1 MNIIDERIDSP
12 FTPAQLEML
21 RAPLD
26 PALVSERQGGGGAML
41 KHIEGHN
48 AIDQGNKIFGFGNW
62 NYRPL
67 SVEQVILRDPLTGEG
82 LGVMYQATVELIV
95 KGCAPIVDV
104 GCQPVAIACVEDWLA
119 NFYANA
125 KRYNKPVDES
135 DEAVRER
142 LKKARTAIVE
152 AHEMAWKGSVTD
164 GLKRVMRAYGRQF
177 GNDLYGKPKKQAA
190 LSIGQVKN
198 AARVAGRASDPA
210 SWKQFVIDALGEFT
224 ETFSQEQLQKLLE
237 EANKKAAA

>member
-1 MNIIDERIDSP
+1 MSTIEIETP
-12 FTPAQLEML
+12 FTSAQLEML
-21 RAPLD
+21 QAPLD

-48 AIDQGNKIFGFGNW
+48 AIDQANLIFGFGNW
-62 NYRPL
+62 SYKPL
-67 SVEQVILRDPLTGEG
+67 SVEQVVLRDPLTGEG
-82 LGVMYQATVELIV
+82 LGVMYQATVELTV
-95 KGCAPIVDV
+95 KGCRPIVDV
-104 GCQPVAIACVEDWLA
+104 GCQPVAIACIEDWLA

-125 KRYNKPVDES
+125 KKYNRPVDES

-164 GLKRVMRAYGRQF
+164 GLKRVMRALGRQF
-177 GNDLYGKPKKQAA
+177 GNDLYGKPKKQAV

-210 SWKQFVIDALGEFT
+210 SWKQFVIDTLGEHV
-224 ETFSQEQLQKLLE
+224 ETFSQEQLQKLLKE
-237 EANKKAAA
+237 TGNSSVAA

>member
-1 MNIIDERIDSP
+1 LNNVLEEIETP
-12 FTPAQLEML
+12 FTPVQLQML
-21 RAPLD
+21 RDPLN
-26 PALVSERQGGGGAML
+26 PTLISERQGGGGAML

-48 AIDQGNKIFGFGNW
+48 AIDQANNIFGFGNW

-82 LGVMYQATVELIV
+82 LGVMYQATVELTV

-119 NFYANA
+119 NFYSNQ

-135 DEAVRER
+135 EEANRER

-164 GLKRVMRAYGRQF
+164 ALKRAMRAYGRQF
-177 GNDLYGKPKKQAA
+177 GNDLYGKPKPQKA

-198 AARVAGRASDPA
+198 AARVAGRASDPE
-210 SWKQFVIDALGEFT
+210 SWKQFVTDTLGEYT
-224 ETFSQEQLQKLLE
+224 ETFTQEHLQKLMS
-237 EANKKAAA
+237 AAA